1 MTEATVGL
9 SWEKEDRDG
18 PEEYVMQK
26 SPPRSLIAEDNSL
39 LAFNLEDILREI
51 GCETAKTTAKV
62 AEGLRLIEEAEFD
75 FAIVDMI
82 LADGTSE
89 PLMEALRQRGVPF
102 AISSGMQ
109 ERELTSDYPD
119 VPILAKPYGAEAVG
133 NVVAMLTR
141 AMEPERA
148 CA

>member
-1 MTEATVGL
+1 
-9 SWEKEDRDG
+9 
-18 PEEYVMQK
+18 
-26 SPPRSLIAEDNSL
+26 
-39 LAFNLEDILREI
+39 
-51 GCETAKTTAKV
+51 
-62 AEGLRLIEEAEFD
+62 
-75 FAIVDMI
+75 
-82 LADGTSE
+82 
-89 PLMEALRQRGVPF
+89 MEALRQRGVPF